1 MKDTSANETKEPKL
15 PADLKRVLTS
25 DPVAEAMW
33 QGLTPLSRRD
43 FLLWINAAKQDET
56 RKRRIDRVPSM
67 LKTGKRRPCCFT
79 IVPTNFYKALEANP
93 KAKAQ
98 WKDLDANERRDL
110 VSWIDAVKEPA
121 AHKDRAVQA
130 CAMLAV
136 GKRQV
141 S

>member
-1 MKDTSANETKEPKL
+1 MADKSPTKTTEPEV
-15 PADLKRVLTS
+15 PADLKKVLKADS
-25 DPVAEAMW
+25 IADAMW

-56 RKRRIDRVPSM
+56 RQRRVDRVPSM

-79 IVPTNFYKALEANP
+79 IVPTNFYKAMEANP

-121 AHKDRAVQA
+121 EHKDRAVQA
-130 CAMLAV
+130 CNMLAT
-136 GKRQV
+136 GKRSV